1 LSPGLVLD
9 AKWSPSIGSDGTI
22 GDMSDASRATEKTI
36 PVLDAEDRA
45 WLAEQLRRYAEL
57 LSYLREH

>member
-1 LSPGLVLD
+1 
-9 AKWSPSIGSDGTI
+9 
-22 GDMSDASRATEKTI
+22 MSDASRATEKTI